1 MRHTSVGHI
10 LQTAGLLCCLA
21 SLVALHRLIDRL
33 RIWLLKKEEFTSKK
47 ENVEALIMSSSPTVH
62 INR

>member
-33 RIWLLKKEEFTSKK
+33 RIWLLKGRAHIKK
-47 ENVEALIMSSSPTVH
+47 RKRRGANHE
-62 INR
+62 